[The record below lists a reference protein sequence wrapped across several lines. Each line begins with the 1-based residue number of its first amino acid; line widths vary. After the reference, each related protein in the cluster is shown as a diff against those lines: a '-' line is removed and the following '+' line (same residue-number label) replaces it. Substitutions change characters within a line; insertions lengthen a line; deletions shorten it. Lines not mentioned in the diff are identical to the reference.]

1 MFKFGPRLAL
11 DFGSYESRFYL
22 AGKGVVRVEPTLL
35 AVDEDNRVL
44 ALGREAE
51 KMLGKTPTDIHLSRP
66 VQRGRITDYNLSQ
79 LFLSYF
85 FKLLASVNW
94 FIRPEVLISIPASLT
109 PVEKTALIEATL
121 ASGAR
126 VVHLVNQPIAA
137 ALGLQIPLAEPQ
149 GNLILSFGG
158 GVSEI
163 SLVSMGNVIAVRQ
176 AEWGSSDIDQA
187 IVDHFLKKH
196 KLIIGQKTAEK
207 IKLVLGSPLPLT
219 LAEKEGLKRM
229 SKEDSLFLRGDELFI
244 EVGGRDEFTDLPRR
258 VKISADE
265 ITQVISEQMKIL
277 LKIIAEIMHNIPPEL
292 ITDVMDKGI
301 VIIGGGALLR
311 HLSEFLTSQ
320 VAIPCYL
327 ADDPASV
334 IIRGSGQVVENL
346 DYFNAVLS

>member
-11 DFGSYESRFYL
+11 DFGSCKSRFYL
-22 AGKGVVRVEPTLL
+22 AGKGVVRTEPTLL
-35 AVDEDNRVL
+35 AVDENNRVL
-44 ALGREAE
+44 ALGKEAE
-51 KMLGKTPTDIHLSRP
+51 KMLGKTPTDIHLSKP
-66 VQRGRITDYNLSQ
+66 VQRGKITDYNLSR

-85 FKLLASVNW
+85 FKLLTSVNW
-94 FIRPEVLISIPASLT
+94 FIKPEVLIPVPASLT

-158 GVSEI
+158 GISEI
-163 SLVSMGNVIAVRQ
+163 SLISMGNVIAVRR
-176 AEWGSSDIDQA
+176 AEWGSGDIDQA

-207 IKLVLGSPLPLT
+207 IKLTLGSPLPLT
-219 LAEKEGLKRM
+219 LAEKENLKKA
-229 SKEDSLFLRGDELFI
+229 SKEDLLFIEGDKLFI

-265 ITQVISEQMKIL
+265 ISQIIASQMEVL
-277 LKIIAEIMHNIPPEL
+277 LKIITEIMHDIPPEL

-311 HLSEFLTSQ
+311 HLSEFLTSR

-327 ADDPASV
+327 ADNPESV
-334 IIRGSGQVVENL
+334 IIRGSGQIVENL
-346 DYFNAVLS
+346 DYFKAVLS